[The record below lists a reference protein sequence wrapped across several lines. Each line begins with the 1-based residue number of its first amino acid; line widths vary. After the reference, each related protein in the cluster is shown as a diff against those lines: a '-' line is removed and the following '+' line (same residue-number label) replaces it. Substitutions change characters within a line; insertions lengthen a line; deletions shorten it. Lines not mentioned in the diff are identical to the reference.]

1 MQTATDHTA
10 PRRRASGWAGLA
22 ILFVPTLGVLGMVA
36 AVVVVNDVNHWWVLL
51 PAMFL
56 ALVATV
62 SVLGV
67 TMRMLD
73 GDE

>member
-1 MQTATDHTA
+1 M
-10 PRRRASGWAGLA
+10 
-22 ILFVPTLGVLGMVA
+22 LGMVA

-67 TMRMLD
+67 TMSMLD